1 MPVSWP
7 SARARIPVHS
17 GGCTVITGAFKVEER
32 GGGSDQSDQ
41 VFEEGLH
48 WPLEAG
54 RSEVILCPR
63 APWRNVA
70 LLMPWLGPVR
80 PILDFYLKL
89 EVIYS
94 CVSLKIWPKCCSVVT
109 IVPAAP
115 AKDTRCLEWFLLGYL
130 GIAAGGHIRGDGW
143 GWGELSRLWT
153 QPLLVHSPP
162 CPQCFSGIA
171 FVRLEKDS
179 TDESF
184 KTSWVLVLV

>member
-17 GGCTVITGAFKVEER
+17 GGLTVITGAFKVEER
-32 GGGSDQSDQ
+32 GGGSDESDQ
-41 VFEEGLH
+41 VFEEGLR

-54 RSEVILCPR
+54 RGEVILCPW

-109 IVPAAP
+109 IVTAALE
-115 AKDTRCLEWFLLGYL
+115 KDTRCLEWFLLGYL
-130 GIAAGGHIRGDGW
+130 GIAAGRHIRGDGR
-143 GWGELSRLWT
+143 GWGSSPGYEHSLCLCTAHSALGVLVALLLCIWSRI
-153 QPLLVHSPP
+153 H
-162 CPQCFSGIA
+162 
-171 FVRLEKDS
+171 
-179 TDESF
+179 DESF
-184 KTSWVLVLV
+184 KTSWVLVLI